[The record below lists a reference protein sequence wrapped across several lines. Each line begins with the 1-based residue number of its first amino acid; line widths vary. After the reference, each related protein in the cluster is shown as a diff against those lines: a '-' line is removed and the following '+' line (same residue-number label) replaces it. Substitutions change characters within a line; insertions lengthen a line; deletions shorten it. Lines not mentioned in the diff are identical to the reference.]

1 MSFFFQFFET
11 ETKTYGPDLYGQ
23 NYTMLCKTSLRVN
36 PYYAQYYI
44 FWCKVIFMELIP
56 YITIISLN
64 TWIVLDIFK
73 SYKFREEHCRQK
85 ASELVRP
92 QQKGMYVSISD
103 IYICLFIFV
112 KMFVLG

>member
-1 MSFFFQFFET
+1 
-11 ETKTYGPDLYGQ
+11 
-23 NYTMLCKTSLRVN
+23 MLCKTSLRVN

-103 IYICLFIFV
+103 IHICLF
-112 KMFVLG
+112 MFVCLNLCFGP